1 MYKLAVRLLLA
12 LIWGGYIFFICL
24 IPLKLYKLNLVDV
37 FDQIF
42 PAIDIAILYYFS
54 SYSKIRYWLLF
65 LIGMILDQIYQ
76 MPTGSNS
83 LVIITANLVLNYA
96 NRWFI
101 LKDEV
106 TNILGFCIY
115 SFFVISFRELIFLA
129 KNDYNFQEL
138 SIYFYYITT
147 ILSYPILK
155 FLMHKPSM
163 LLTKHV

>member
-12 LIWGGYIFFICL
+12 LMGGGYIFFICL
-24 IPLKLYKLNLVDV
+24 IPLKLYRLNLFDV

-101 LKDEV
+101 LKDDL
-106 TNILGFCIY
+106 TNIIVF
-115 SFFVISFRELIFLA
+115 
-129 KNDYNFQEL
+129 
-138 SIYFYYITT
+138 SIYIFCN
-147 ILSYPILK
+147 
-155 FLMHKPSM
+155 KP
-163 LLTKHV
+163 